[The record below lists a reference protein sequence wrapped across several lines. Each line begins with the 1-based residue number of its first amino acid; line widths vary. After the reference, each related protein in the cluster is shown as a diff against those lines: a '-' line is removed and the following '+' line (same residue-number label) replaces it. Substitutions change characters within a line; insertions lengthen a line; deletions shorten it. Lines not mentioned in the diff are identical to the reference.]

1 MFLIVF
7 SFLIYKYC
15 QHKKRRKD
23 PQNLPLNEVKI
34 DSNGTKT
41 GQNNAENQYQELE
54 VNNNTEDH
62 SETCKDEFK
71 SMFKEENGKFEN
83 ENQSPKSTI
92 EIFGMLNNNKTNN
105 LRKSIERKSIIRKK
119 FSVKK
124 ENRPVLLNN
133 QAIKRHIFPNCCSD
147 AEAVRF
153 SQRRNELSD
162 TLINTVLKI
171 EPFEFHLQQNGRYLC
186 SNRMVQFWQCQR
198 YTFRGSFKVKLYR
211 KKSKLILNFRSQ
223 IRDTFMHFLI

>member
-34 DSNGTKT
+34 DSNGTKS
-41 GQNNAENQYQELE
+41 GQNNTENQYHELE

-62 SETCKDEFK
+62 SGTYRDEFK
-71 SMFKEENGKFEN
+71 SNSKEENEKLEN
-83 ENQSPKSTI
+83 ENQSPGPTI
-92 EIFGMLNNNKTNN
+92 EIFGMLNNNKTKKGHNN
-105 LRKSIERKSIIRKK
+105 FRKSIETRSIIRKK

-186 SNRMVQFWQCQR
+186 SNRMVQFWQCLR
-198 YTFRGSFKVKLYR
+198 YTLRGSFKVKIYR
-211 KKSKLILNFRSQ
+211 IK
-223 IRDTFMHFLI
+223 

>member
-62 SETCKDEFK
+62 SGTYKDDFK
-71 SMFKEENGKFEN
+71 SNSKEENEKLEN
-83 ENQSPKSTI
+83 ENQSPGPTI
-92 EIFGMLNNNKTNN
+92 EIFGMLNNNKTKKGHNN
-105 LRKSIERKSIIRKK
+105 FRKSIETRSIIRKK

-133 QAIKRHIFPNCCSD
+133 QAIKRHIFPNCCWCSAQWGALPCPGPYLD
-147 AEAVRF
+147 IHQNSFTTSPSLLFTNTRVNNTAQWEFQQPRI
-153 SQRRNELSD
+153 EL
-162 TLINTVLKI
+162 N
-171 EPFEFHLQQNGRYLC
+171 
-186 SNRMVQFWQCQR
+186 
-198 YTFRGSFKVKLYR
+198 
-211 KKSKLILNFRSQ
+211 
-223 IRDTFMHFLI
+223 